1 MSKIN
6 IIVVDDHEIVRDG
19 LRSLLLGNTRM
30 KIIGEAP
37 NAPILFQLLKLLEPD
52 VIILDIRLPGMSGID
67 IAKVLQDEYP
77 NIQVLILTANTLE
90 NYVISA
96 VKAGAKGFLSKDS
109 SKEELIEAI
118 QTVYQGDLYFGQN
131 ITQEVLKILSLNKKE
146 NLSINDVQKLSI
158 RELEVLEAF
167 AEGLSYKEIA
177 EQLNITPRTVESHK
191 KNIFSKLHFQNNV
204 DLVKYAI
211 KNEIIFID

>member
-1 MSKIN
+1 MNKIE

-19 LRSLLLGNTRM
+19 LRSLLLGNSKM

-37 NAPILFQLLKLLEPD
+37 NAPVLFQLLKLLNPNI
-52 VIILDIRLPGMSGID
+52 VILDIRLPGMSGID
-67 IAKVLQDEYP
+67 ITKVLQEEYP
-77 NIQVLILTANTLE
+77 EIQVLILSANTLE
-90 NYVISA
+90 SYVISA

-109 SKEELIEAI
+109 SKAELLEAI
-118 QTVYQGDLYFGQN
+118 ETVYHGDLYFGQN
-131 ITQEVLKILSLNKKE
+131 ITKEVLKVLSANKKDCI
-146 NLSINDVQKLSI
+146 LDDIKKLSI

-191 KNIFSKLHFQNNV
+191 KNIFNKLHFQNNV